1 MINRFDIF
9 ISYRCEEDFEVAK
22 HIKGLLIRNG
32 YSVSFDMDNLMNG
45 DFNKELPEALK
56 RDKNGRYLG
65 YDLQIK

>member
-22 HIKGLLIRNG
+22 HSKGLLIRNG